1 MDCVSKCVPIY
12 YQKILEPEVCRYS
25 CMKIEKI
32 CHSLNIFASNTTVSP
47 AYRLGPIF
55 VLFFL
60 EAKQKLFAF
69 LVSDPTIE
77 EETDR
82 SEAKG

>member
-1 MDCVSKCVPIY
+1 MPC
-12 YQKILEPEVCRYS
+12 LLG
-25 CMKIEKI
+25 
-32 CHSLNIFASNTTVSP
+32 LNIFASNTTVSP

-82 SEAKG
+82 REAKG